1 MVRPKDEKM
10 LKFLAET
17 CDFYRRLP
25 VMEWQWRMNM
35 GPAFY
40 RARRDTPKSG
50 KQCL

>member
-1 MVRPKDEKM
+1 MVRPKDEKI

-25 VMEWQWRMNM
+25 LAKWLWKMNV

-40 RARRDTPKSG
+40 KVRRDTPKSG
-50 KQCL
+50 KQRL